1 MKDSEEIEIC
11 QLHCIPNYFE
21 GFAEIPPE
29 SLPRKIRLFTRRSLN
44 VRQVRAIKRN
54 ISKLVKWFLDSI
66 LRSEKSSNSEASMEV
81 PYLMAGDLVR
91 VRSKEE
97 IEATLNPWGIL
108 KGCKFMTLEMS
119 PYCGTT
125 QRVFKRLE
133 RFVDERDYHVKK
145 SHGVVLLDGL
155 YCEGTSDY
163 GRCDRS
169 CFYFWREEWLEKV
182 DEQIISL
189 DTSNTLRD
197 NTESS

>member
-1 MKDSEEIEIC
+1 M
-11 QLHCIPNYFE
+11 
-21 GFAEIPPE
+21 
-29 SLPRKIRLFTRRSLN
+29 RLLIRRSLN
-44 VRQVRAIKRN
+44 VRQVRAIKTSR
-54 ISKLVKWFLDSI
+54 LVQLFLKTIERDKNSP
-66 LRSEKSSNSEASMEV
+66 NSEINLEAPIFE
-81 PYLMAGDLVR
+81 AGDLVR

-97 IEATLNPWGIL
+97 IQATLNPWGIL

-145 SHGVVLLDGL
+145 SHGVVLLDGS